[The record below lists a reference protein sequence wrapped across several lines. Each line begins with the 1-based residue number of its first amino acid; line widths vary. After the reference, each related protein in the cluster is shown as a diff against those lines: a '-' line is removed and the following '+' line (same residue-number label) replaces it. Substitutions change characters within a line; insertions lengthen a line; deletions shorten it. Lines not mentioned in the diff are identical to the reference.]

1 MSADYYGK
9 RRVDQVPN
17 PRYVYCGAEYTNTRG
32 NGGGIFEKIGCQ
44 FESCNSQD
52 KNCYKGGEDCKSPD
66 GDHTKAK
73 CNTRDAWHDGKFH
86 VWCDDDSDN
95 PTCICPN
102 HPETDAKL
110 GDPPAPGSLNCPV
123 PMKRCL
129 ENSCV
134 ANGAIW
140 NADKGYCEASTPIPK
155 VCICPN
161 GTPVQAGHADCAN
174 DGDTVCTS
182 DGCDVQH
189 FYNAA
194 EKKCV
199 KCSDHCDVCT
209 GPAATECVRC
219 CQRNSDDCI
228 PPAPATEWTPW
239 YLESSRAKAELRGCV
254 PRCSQYNRLFNVAG
268 TVGGTYPI
276 GTRICGHQE
285 VNTQT
290 NLKRC
295 SSRLGACTKQIAVDS
310 FAVDP
315 RCCALQGQ
323 GGCSAGHIKKESQ
336 AHETCSG
343 KKCGASNTQ

>member
-1 MSADYYGK
+1 
-9 RRVDQVPN
+9 
-17 PRYVYCGAEYTNTRG
+17 
-32 NGGGIFEKIGCQ
+32 
-44 FESCNSQD
+44 
-52 KNCYKGGEDCKSPD
+52 
-66 GDHTKAK
+66 
-73 CNTRDAWHDGKFH
+73 
-86 VWCDDDSDN
+86 
-95 PTCICPN
+95 
-102 HPETDAKL
+102 
-110 GDPPAPGSLNCPV
+110 
-123 PMKRCL
+123 MKRCL

-174 DGDTVCTS
+174 TGDTVCTSDGCDVQYFYKAAEKKCVKLKVCICPNGTPVQAGHADCANDGDTVCTS
-182 DGCDVQH
+182 DGCDVQY